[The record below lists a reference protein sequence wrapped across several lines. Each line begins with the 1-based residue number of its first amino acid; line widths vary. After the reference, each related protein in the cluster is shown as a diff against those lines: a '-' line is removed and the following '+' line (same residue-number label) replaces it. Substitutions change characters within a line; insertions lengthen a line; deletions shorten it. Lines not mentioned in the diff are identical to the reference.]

1 MLVFCKHF
9 GTKSREMDVWERK
22 AVLAKQ
28 RSSHE
33 GAMRVR
39 QGSKANQSIV
49 GEVGLME
56 QMTNA
61 IPVTDYQRISEET
74 ILVQE

>member
-1 MLVFCKHF
+1 
-9 GTKSREMDVWERK
+9 MDVWERK

-28 RSSHE
+28 KSSHK
-33 GAMRVR
+33 GATRVR
-39 QGSKANQSIV
+39 RGSKANQSIV

-61 IPVTDYQRISEET
+61 IQGADSEKISEET